1 MNPVSKQVIA
11 LLSEHDW
18 YEQQPQLVMVDDID
32 FQFDAVLKGPLG
44 GEGLVVVATSDRH
57 HIGTVVSRLRALS
70 TVMLRS
76 GSTRPLA
83 AVVIADDLV
92 PAQVEELSTVCRVIL
107 VSDCKPDSV
116 KRFLRP
122 LLPIEF
128 PTPQS
133 TTARPIELLREAL
146 GQQGESSLMKSLLTA
161 AGENAGMV
169 QEQMQREIEATIAA
183 HEDDG
188 LDGDNA

>member
-11 LLSEHDW
+11 LLTANDW

-32 FQFDAVLKGPLG
+32 FRFDAVLKGPLG

-70 TVMLRS
+70 SVMLRS

-83 AVVIADDLV
+83 AVVIADELV

-107 VSDCKPDSV
+107 VADGKPDSV
-116 KRFLRP
+116 SRFLRP

-128 PTPQS
+128 STPQS
-133 TTARPIELLREAL
+133 SAARPIDVLRAAL
-146 GQQGESSLMKSLLTA
+146 GKKSESPLMKSLLA
-161 AGENAGMV
+161 ASEESAEMV
-169 QEQMQREIEATIAA
+169 QEQMQGEIEAVIAS
-183 HEDDG
+183 HEDVDG
-188 LDGDNA
+188 EHA

>member
-1 MNPVSKQVIA
+1 M
-11 LLSEHDW
+11 
-18 YEQQPQLVMVDDID
+18 
-32 FQFDAVLKGPLG
+32 
-44 GEGLVVVATSDRH
+44 
-57 HIGTVVSRLRALS
+57 
-70 TVMLRS
+70 
-76 GSTRPLA
+76 
-83 AVVIADDLV
+83 
-92 PAQVEELSTVCRVIL
+92 
-107 VSDCKPDSV
+107 SDCKPDSV

>member
-1 MNPVSKQVIA
+1 MNPLSKQIIA

-32 FQFDAVLKGPLG
+32 FQFDAVLKGPRG
-44 GEGLVVVATSDRH
+44 GEGLVVVATSDQQ

-83 AVVIADDLV
+83 AVVIADELAR
-92 PAQVEELSTVCRVIL
+92 AQVDELFSVCRVIL
-107 VSDCKPDSV
+107 VPDCKPDSV
-116 KRFLRP
+116 SSFLRP

-133 TTARPIELLREAL
+133 STARPIDVLRAAL
-146 GQQGESSLMKSLLTA
+146 GKKSESPLMTSLLA
-161 AGENAGMV
+161 ASEESADMV
-169 QEQMQREIEATIAA
+169 HEQMQREIEAVIAA
-183 HEDDG
+183 HEEV
-188 LDGDNA
+188 DGDHA